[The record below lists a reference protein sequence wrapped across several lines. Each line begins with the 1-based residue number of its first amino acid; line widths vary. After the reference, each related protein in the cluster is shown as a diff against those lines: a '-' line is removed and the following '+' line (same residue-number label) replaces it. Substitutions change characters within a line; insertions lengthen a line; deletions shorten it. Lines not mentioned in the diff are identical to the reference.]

1 MTILEAAYAV
11 LARAGEPLN
20 NREIAERMLADG
32 WQTRGKTLWDS
43 VSARISVDLQ
53 EHGSESRFT
62 RTKRGHYGLNPAAPE
77 RLGVVEAQ
85 ATAKRRP
92 AGPAGRDGS
101 DRLSF
106 LDAAERILR
115 ESGDREPLH
124 YGLITQ
130 RALDYGLIRTQG
142 RTPAD
147 TMLAMIYTETKRRE
161 SRGEAPR
168 FVRHGRGLVGLARWE
183 PMGLTASIAE
193 QNAGV
198 RGALLDRARG
208 TSPAEFESLVERL
221 LVAMGFEDAAVTPLG
236 GDGGIDVRGTLVV
249 GDAVRIRMAVQAKR
263 WRSNVGSPIVQQV
276 RGSLGAHE
284 QGLIITTSDFSSGA
298 KEEATRADATPVALM
313 NGEQLAAQL
322 VEHEIGV
329 RRETY
334 DLLTLEETESEE

>member
-1 MTILEAAYAV
+1 MTIIEGAEAV
-11 LARAGEPLN
+11 LAKAGEPLHYG
-20 NREIAERMLADG
+20 EIAERMLADG
-32 WQTRGKTLWDS
+32 WQTRGKTPWDS
-43 VSARISVDLQ
+43 VSSIINVDIKRRGAQ
-53 EHGSESRFT
+53 SRFM
-62 RTKRGHYGLNPAAPE
+62 RTSPGYFELNPDAPS
-77 RLGVVEAQ
+77 GTTVVESPAPV
-85 ATAKRRP
+85 KPRRVEP
-92 AGPAGRDGS
+92 SGRDGP

-115 ESGDREPLH
+115 ESGGREPLH
-124 YGLITQ
+124 YGLITK
-130 RALDYGLIRTQG
+130 RALDHGLIQTQG

-168 FVRHGRGLVGLARWE
+168 FVRHGRGLVGLATWE

-284 QGLIITTSDFSSGA
+284 QGLIITTSDFSRGA
-298 KEEATRADATPVALM
+298 QEEATRADATPVALM

-329 RRETY
+329 RRETH
-334 DLLTLEETESEE
+334 DLFTLEEAESEE